1 MINNTKP
8 ICAVALGKNTLKSI
22 IPSDVKEE
30 MVNTVLREGRLA
42 YVPIEA
48 ATDGRTAFV
57 RYNPDNEI
65 SYVE

>member
-1 MINNTKP
+1 
-8 ICAVALGKNTLKSI
+8 
-22 IPSDVKEE
+22 

-57 RYNPDNEI
+57 RYNPDNDI